1 MNSRLLYL
9 VRHGEA
15 TSKEQNSERPL
26 TDSGAKEVEQIA
38 AWFTST
44 KLPVDEIRHSGKLRA
59 QQTAEIFAQHLGL
72 PELPAETPGLNPN
85 DDVQPVADSLSRETK
100 SLMLVGHLPFMGR
113 LVRCLVV
120 GDPEQTVADFDA
132 AGVVVLQRADDRWS
146 IVCAISPQQ
155 LGSTPQ

>member
-1 MNSRLLYL
+1 MSSRYLYL

-15 TSKEQNSERPL
+15 TSKEQNPERPL
-26 TDSGAKEVEQIA
+26 TESGAKEVEQIA
-38 AWFTST
+38 AWLTST
-44 KLPVDEIRHSGKLRA
+44 KLLVDEIRHSGKLRA

-85 DDVQPVADSLSRETK
+85 DDVQPVADSLSRETE

-113 LVRCLVV
+113 LVGCLVV

-146 IVCAISPQQ
+146 IVCALSPRL
-155 LGSTPQ
+155 LGSVVR